1 LFSIGP
7 SDFAIP
13 IPITSSEKVAILAK
27 HNSFRNEVD
36 AKFMFKL
43 YWDDELAKMAQ
54 AHANMCA
61 FDHDLAENRI
71 SPIYGYYNGQNMLMT
86 KDIRGSLSSLLDTMF
101 KSEKRYFRYGDTCA
115 ENEGNCLHYT
125 QLMLSTL
132 TRMGC
137 GHTHCLY
144 PDRVERFLVCN
155 YIHSQYDDTAK
166 TPYDKGKI

>member
-1 LFSIGP
+1 MFSIGP

-27 HNSFRNEVD
+27 HNAFRNEVD
-36 AKFMFKL
+36 AKFMYKL

-71 SPIYGYYNGQNMLMT
+71 SPVYGFYNGQNMLMT
-86 KDIRGSLSSLLDTMF
+86 KDTRSSLSSLLDTMF
-101 KSEKRYFRYGDTCA
+101 KAEKPYFIYGEDCG
-115 ENEGNCLHYT
+115 GNCLHYT

-132 TRMGC
+132 TRVGC
-137 GHTHCLY
+137 AHTHCLY

-155 YIHSQYDDTAK
+155 YIHSQYEDTAVR
-166 TPYDKGKI
+166 PFDKGKI